1 MSDKNPNSFTG
12 SGSSVDDAEV
22 EKFAA
27 LARVWW
33 DPEGEMK
40 PLHRMNP
47 ARLRYLR
54 DQLCQHFDRNSSANA
69 PLQDL
74 RIIDIGC
81 GGGLI
86 SEPLARLGAKVTAID
101 ASDAAIAVATAHA
114 QAQGLEIS
122 YRQTTA
128 EDLAAEGEI
137 FDAVVTLEV
146 VEHVA
151 DLSAFLTAA
160 AALVSPGG
168 AFAMATLNRTAK
180 AYLFAIVGAEQILRW
195 LPRGTHDWDRFVRPS
210 EAEELLRSAG
220 ITLRDLT
227 GLAYNPLMDVWQPTK
242 DLSVNYLAFGVKG

>member
-1 MSDKNPNSFTG
+1 MSNKDPKSFTG
-12 SGSSVDDAEV
+12 GSSVDDAEV

-54 DQLCQHFDRNSSANA
+54 DRLCRHFDCDSQAKA
-69 PLQDL
+69 PLQGL
-74 RIIDIGC
+74 RIVDIGC

-86 SEPLARLGAKVTAID
+86 SEPLARLGAVVTAID

-122 YRQTTA
+122 YRQAAA
-128 EDLAAEGEI
+128 EDLAAEGLT

-151 DLSAFLTAA
+151 DLAAFLTAA
-160 AALVSPGG
+160 AGLVRPGG
-168 AFAMATLNRTAK
+168 ALVLATLNRTAK
-180 AYLFAIVGAEQILRW
+180 AYFFAIVGAEQILRW
-195 LPRGTHDWDRFVRPS
+195 LPKGTHEWDRFVRPS
-210 EAEELLRSAG
+210 EAAELLGSAG
-220 ITLRDLT
+220 ITLKDLT
-227 GLAYNPLMDVWQPTK
+227 GLTYNPLLDDWQPTK